1 MTTTQKIVISAL
13 ILLALGLGTWMYF
26 VLFYPPVTTERDR
39 I

>member
-1 MTTTQKIVISAL
+1 MTTTQKIVISAF
-13 ILLALGLGTWMYF
+13 ILLTLGLGTWRYF